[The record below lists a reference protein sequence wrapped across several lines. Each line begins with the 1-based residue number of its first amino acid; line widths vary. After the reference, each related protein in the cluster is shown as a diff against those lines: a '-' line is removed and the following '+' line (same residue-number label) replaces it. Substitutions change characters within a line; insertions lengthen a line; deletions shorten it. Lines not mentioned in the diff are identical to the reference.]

1 MCVAAMTN
9 AAAEQVFVDD
19 QLMLNVYSQPD
30 SSSERLATLRS
41 GDAVERLETLDDFAL
56 VRLEN
61 GLEGWVGANYLTSE
75 APALVRLR
83 TIEAEHKAATQK
95 ARKQFDEQIAKL
107 EKHNAELQARI
118 DALEKAAA
126 AAEAEKSE
134 PQPAPAPPPET
145 TAPQSSEPSG
155 STLAWVWLPLIL
167 AAGGLG
173 YFAGWQTL
181 ARRIRNRFGGLKIY

>member
-1 MCVAAMTN
+1 MAS

-19 QLMLNVYSQPD
+19 KLVLNVYSQPD

-61 GLEGWVGANYLTSE
+61 GLEGWVGASYLTNE

-95 ARKQFDEQIAKL
+95 ARKQFDEQIANL
-107 EKHNAELQARI
+107 EKQNAELKAQI
-118 DALEKAAA
+118 ETLEKAAA
-126 AAEAEKSE
+126 AAAEESE
-134 PQPAPAPPPET
+134 PEPVAEPSPDTAAPPP
-145 TAPQSSEPSG
+145 PEPAG
-155 STLAWVWLPLIL
+155 SKVAWLWLPLAL

-181 ARRIRNRFGGLKIY
+181 ARRIRKKFGGLKIY